1 MNEAAANRKI
11 KKILSYAAVMVN
23 LWIPVKKR
31 TQYLNYFYSLIIDE
45 ENDE

>member
-1 MNEAAANRKI
+1 MNETAANRKI

-31 TQYLNYFYSLIIDE
+31 TKYELLLFFNHR
-45 ENDE
+45 